1 MTLLIVIVTFVF
13 ELNIWVDG
21 KMQRSTIIFFVL
33 ALFGGFIL
41 FKVKYEVVEIEQK
54 LAQTEQQIARE
65 KETIHILKA
74 EWSHLN
80 EPQRLKKLAEK
91 YLDIIPM
98 KTDQIVA
105 TLNDPKNEDALMNF
119 MPQPHLA
126 SVKRIE

>member
-1 MTLLIVIVTFVF
+1 
-13 ELNIWVDG
+13 
-21 KMQRSTIIFFVL
+21 MQRSSSVFFLL
-33 ALFGGFIL
+33 ALFGGFLL

-54 LAQTEQQIARE
+54 LAQTQQQIVRE

-98 KTDQIVA
+98 STEQIAAVKSDFENLQNVSA
-105 TLNDPKNEDALMNF
+105 QAHF
-119 MPQPHLA
+119 A
-126 SVKRIE
+126 SMRGAE